1 MQARTDELRRA
12 GAGNPRAP
20 RPPVP
25 LRSRPTSVDES
36 VTLRFAFPDDAL
48 ALARLTALD
57 SSETL
62 SEPVLLAEVSGELR
76 AALSL
81 ASGATVADP
90 FHPSA
95 ALIDL
100 LRARAAQLSRAGAGA
115 DGRAGS
121 RRGGR
126 LRGRLGLAAWR

>member
-1 MQARTDELRRA
+1 MQARTDEFRRA
-12 GAGNPRAP
+12 GARKARAP
-20 RPPVP
+20 RPRLPV
-25 LRSRPTSVDES
+25 RSRPAPVDEW

-57 SSETL
+57 SSDTL

-81 ASGATVADP
+81 SSGATVADP

-100 LRARAAQLSRAGAGA
+100 LRARAAQLSGAGA
-115 DGRAGS
+115 NGGRRRRAG
-121 RRGGR
+121 